1 MFGPHLAYHAQSVT
15 RTEDMKTLLPIVAL
29 IVATPAFSA
38 DFQDLTALERRLVIA
53 LGADVGQP
61 GGPSAPL
68 DRRMKLAPCPGAV
81 AIDPPAMGAVALRCK
96 EIGWRIRVPLTPGGP
111 QLVSASASAK
121 AEKVVRR
128 GDPVELSAN
137 QSGFTVSTQTIAE
150 QDGAIGERIRV
161 RADRNSAP
169 LMVEVVDFGK
179 VRLPGFNGI

>member
-1 MFGPHLAYHAQSVT
+1 
-15 RTEDMKTLLPIVAL
+15 MKTLFPIIAMMA
-29 IVATPAFSA
+29 ATPAYSA
-38 DFQDLTALERRLVIA
+38 DFQDLVALERRLVIA
-53 LGADVGQP
+53 LGADIGAP
-61 GGPSAPL
+61 GGPVAPL
-68 DRRMKLAPCPGAV
+68 DRRMKLAACPGAV

-96 EIGWRIRVPLTPGGP
+96 EIGWRIRVPLTAGG
-111 QLVSASASAK
+111 QTVAMATQAK

-161 RADRNSAP
+161 RADRTAAP